1 MKYILIALTT
11 LFIALAFLF
20 FNSNN
25 TSRKKRKNLK
35 TSINKPKNVVKDTS
49 FNMNDGK
56 ENLKSFEKGKIEN
69 TKFLDNGV
77 VIKWIVNGEGRKIK
91 KGEMVLLEYRLA
103 LPDGK
108 IIDGNNKLNLPFI
121 PFVLGYNMQTPGWD
135 SAIRELSIGDF
146 AKIEIPAELAYGSKG
161 IKDIIPPNSANWLYV
176 KVHSFVSPG
185 INEDGVT
192 SWKLREG
199 TEKINEKLKKELS
212 FHAIVSTESKGSVM
226 NTYLSNFP
234 IKFTSGSKNIVPGL
248 RKLLKNAN
256 KGDKYYIILD
266 SKQAYGS
273 RGYSTLIKANESVF
287 FNIEVIDVKLI

>member
-1 MKYILIALTT
+1 MKYLLIALTT
-11 LFIALAFLF
+11 VFIVLGFLF

-25 TSRKKRKNLK
+25 TSSKKKKGFNTINEKSKNDD
-35 TSINKPKNVVKDTS
+35 KDTS

-56 ENLKSFEKGKIEN
+56 SNLKTFEKGKIQN
-69 TKFLDNGV
+69 TKILDNGIV
-77 VIKWIVNGEGRKIK
+77 LKWIINNGGRKIK
-91 KGEMVLLEYRLA
+91 SGEMVLLEYRLA

-146 AKIEIPAELAYGSKG
+146 AKIEIPAELAYGEKG
-161 IKDIIPPNSANWLYV
+161 IKNIIPPNSPNWLYV

-185 INEDGVT
+185 INKDGIT
-192 SWKLREG
+192 SWKLKEG
-199 TEKINEKLKKELS
+199 TKKTSEKLKKELT
-212 FHAIVSTESKGSVM
+212 FHAIVSTETKGSIM
-226 NTYLSNFP
+226 NTYLTNFP
-234 IKFTSGSKNIVPGL
+234 IKYKIGDQNIVLGL
-248 RKLLKNAN
+248 RKLLKNAS
-256 KGDKYYIILD
+256 KGDKYYVILD

-273 RGYSTLIKANESVF
+273 RGYSSLIKANESVF

>member
-11 LFIALAFLF
+11 LFIVLAFLF

-25 TSRKKRKNLK
+25 TSRKKRKDLK
-35 TSINKPKNVVKDTS
+35 TSINKPKNVFKDTS
-49 FNMNDGK
+49 FNLNDGK
-56 ENLKSFEKGKIEN
+56 NNLKTFEKGKIQN
-69 TKFLDNGV
+69 TKILDNGIV
-77 VIKWIVNGEGRKIK
+77 LKWIINNCGRKIK
-91 KGEMVLLEYRLA
+91 RGEMVLLEYRLA

-135 SAIRELSIGDF
+135 SAIRELSVGDF
-146 AKIEIPAELAYGSKG
+146 AKIEIPAELAYGEKG
-161 IKDIIPPNSANWLYV
+161 IKNIIPPNTANWLYV

-185 INEDGVT
+185 IDENGIT
-192 SWKLREG
+192 SWKLKEG
-199 TEKINEKLKKELS
+199 IEKTTEKLKKELT

-234 IKFTSGSKNIVPGL
+234 IKYTIGDKNIVPGL
-248 RKLLKNAN
+248 RKLLKNAC
-256 KGDKYYIILD
+256 KGDKYYVILD

-273 RGYSTLIKANESVF
+273 RGYSSLIKANESVF
-287 FNIEVIDVKLI
+287 FNIEVISVKLI

>member
-1 MKYILIALTT
+1 
-11 LFIALAFLF
+11 
-20 FNSNN
+20 
-25 TSRKKRKNLK
+25 
-35 TSINKPKNVVKDTS
+35 
-49 FNMNDGK
+49 
-56 ENLKSFEKGKIEN
+56 
-69 TKFLDNGV
+69 
-77 VIKWIVNGEGRKIK
+77 
-91 KGEMVLLEYRLA
+91 MVLLEYRLA

-135 SAIRELSIGDF
+135 SAIKELVVGDF
-146 AKIEIPAELAYGSKG
+146 AKIEIPSELAYSSKG
-161 IKDIIPPNSANWLYV
+161 IKDVIPPNSANWLYV

-185 INEDGVT
+185 INEDGIV
-192 SWKLREG
+192 SWKLKEG
-199 TEKINEKLKKELS
+199 TEKTSEKLKRELT

-226 NTYLSNFP
+226 NTRLSNFP

>member
-1 MKYILIALTT
+1 
-11 LFIALAFLF
+11 
-20 FNSNN
+20 
-25 TSRKKRKNLK
+25 
-35 TSINKPKNVVKDTS
+35 
-49 FNMNDGK
+49 
-56 ENLKSFEKGKIEN
+56 
-69 TKFLDNGV
+69 
-77 VIKWIVNGEGRKIK
+77 
-91 KGEMVLLEYRLA
+91 MVLLEYRLA

-135 SAIRELSIGDF
+135 SAIRELSVGDF
-146 AKIEIPAELAYGSKG
+146 AKIEIPAELAYGEKG
-161 IKDIIPPNSANWLYV
+161 IKNIIPPNTANWLYV

-185 INEDGVT
+185 IDENGIT
-192 SWKLREG
+192 SWKLKEG
-199 TEKINEKLKKELS
+199 IEKTTEKLKKELT

-234 IKFTSGSKNIVPGL
+234 IKYTIGDKNIVPGL
-248 RKLLKNAN
+248 RKLLKNAS

-273 RGYSTLIKANESVF
+273 RGYSSLIKPNESVF

>member
-1 MKYILIALTT
+1 MKYLLIALTT
-11 LFIALAFLF
+11 VFIVLGFLF

-25 TSRKKRKNLK
+25 TSSKKKKGFNTINEKSKNDD
-35 TSINKPKNVVKDTS
+35 KDTS

-56 ENLKSFEKGKIEN
+56 SNLKTFEKGKIQN
-69 TKFLDNGV
+69 TKILDNGIV
-77 VIKWIVNGEGRKIK
+77 LKWIINNGGRKIK
-91 KGEMVLLEYRLA
+91 SGEMVLLEYRLA

-146 AKIEIPAELAYGSKG
+146 AKIEIPAELAYGEKG
-161 IKDIIPPNSANWLYV
+161 IKNIIPPNSPNWLYV

-185 INEDGVT
+185 INKDGIT
-192 SWKLREG
+192 SWKLKEG
-199 TEKINEKLKKELS
+199 TKKTSEKLKKELT
-212 FHAIVSTESKGSVM
+212 FHAIVSTETKGSIM
-226 NTYLSNFP
+226 NTYLTNFP
-234 IKFTSGSKNIVPGL
+234 IKYTIGDQNIVLGL
-248 RKLLKNAN
+248 RKLLKNAS
-256 KGDKYYIILD
+256 KGDKYYVILD

-273 RGYSTLIKANESVF
+273 RGYSSLIKANESVF